1 MMEIEDESDFAVPL
15 VPPDPR
21 TSTPRAINNNAQ
33 CNLPAQL
40 DASPVQAVVQGGGDQ
55 VQPEAEQACCVLKRF
70 KIKGN
75 KSVLLTL
82 RKISP
87 LYTGKH
93 LIDLQEASYI

>member
-1 MMEIEDESDFAVPL
+1 MEIEDESDFAVPL

-55 VQPEAEQACCVLKRF
+55 VQPEAEQAPQLSVNLEDLCLLCSEEIQDKGEQISTID
-70 KIKGN
+70 IKEDI
-75 KSVLLTL
+75 SVIY
-82 RKISP
+82 R
-87 LYTGKH
+87 
-93 LIDLQEASYI
+93 

>member
-1 MMEIEDESDFAVPL
+1 MMELEDESDFAVPL

-55 VQPEAEQACCVLKRF
+55 VQPEAEQAPQLSVNMEDLVEVNKCSWMEFVEDKLVFCVE
-70 KIKGN
+70 
-75 KSVLLTL
+75 L
-82 RKISP
+82 RYGYS
-87 LYTGKH
+87 
-93 LIDLQEASYI
+93 